1 MLVFAADKSHIGAC
15 VCVRDRQTGRGR
27 WMCFSAEEDKQSR
40 VQVES
45 WFAFSLF
52 DKVYAEHSVFEVVG
66 GHSWRAC
73 SCVVK
78 Q

>member
-1 MLVFAADKSHIGAC
+1 MRVSVCETDDRLAEADGC
-15 VCVRDRQTGRGR
+15 VSLPRKIHTL
-27 WMCFSAEEDKQSR
+27 R

-45 WFAFSLF
+45 WFAFSLL